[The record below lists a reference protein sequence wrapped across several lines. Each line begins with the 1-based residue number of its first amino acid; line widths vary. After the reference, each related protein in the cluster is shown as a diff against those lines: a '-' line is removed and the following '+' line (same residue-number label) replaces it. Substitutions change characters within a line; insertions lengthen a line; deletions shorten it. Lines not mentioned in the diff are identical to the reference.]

1 MNCPALKAKA
11 SWRSNAWLQMSKG
24 AQIPA
29 EKRRIGWWP
38 LVFTPFVAW
47 LFLDPWQRHASGL
60 EWGLTVLG
68 VAGFFGLYI
77 LALLHWF
84 NRRVALG
91 AVAGL
96 VILGYIFAPFNQGA
110 AIYIIFAVSYVPFLV
125 EGNIALSVGII
136 ASILAVVGI
145 ESWLLHLGWVFGVYS
160 AVYALL
166 LGTGNTY
173 AARQAFAAERATK
186 IAERER
192 IARDLHDVLGHTL
205 SVIVLKSELAGR
217 LLERDPERARMEIA
231 DVERISR
238 EALAEVR
245 QTISSYRQE
254 SLQAEF
260 VRAKSTLETA
270 GLVVES
276 HTDKT
281 SLTPA
286 QENVLALVL
295 REAVTNVVR
304 HAQAET
310 CRLNLQNLNGVCRL
324 EIQDDGRGGLHT
336 EGVGLR
342 GMRERIE
349 ALGGTL
355 HQDDPQA
362 QAGTRLTI
370 TLPLATN
377 TRRQAAGTEQPG

>member
-1 MNCPALKAKA
+1 
-11 SWRSNAWLQMSKG
+11 
-24 AQIPA
+24 
-29 EKRRIGWWP
+29 
-38 LVFTPFVAW
+38 
-47 LFLDPWQRHASGL
+47 LDPWQRHASRL

-68 VAGFFGLYI
+68 LAVFFGLHI
-77 LALLHWF
+77 LALVHWF
-84 NRRVALG
+84 NRRVALW

-96 VILGYIFAPFNQGA
+96 VILGAIFAPFNQGA

-125 EGNIALSVGII
+125 NGDIALSAGII

-145 ESWLLHLGWVFGVYS
+145 ESWLLHLSWVFGVYS
-160 AVYALL
+160 AVYAVL

-205 SVIVLKSELAGR
+205 SVIILKSELAGR
-217 LLERDPERARMEIA
+217 LLEHDPERARMEVA

-260 VRAKSTLETA
+260 ARARSTLETA

-276 HTDKT
+276 HTEKT
-281 SLTPA
+281 ALTRA

-304 HAQAET
+304 HAHAET
-310 CRLNLQNLNGVCRL
+310 CRLNLQNLDGVCRL

-349 ALGGTL
+349 ALGGTFR
-355 HQDDPQA
+355 QGAPEA

-370 TLPLATN
+370 TLPLAAN

>member
-1 MNCPALKAKA
+1 
-11 SWRSNAWLQMSKG
+11 MSSR

-29 EKRRIGWWP
+29 ENKRIGWWP
-38 LVFTPFVAW
+38 LVFTPFVVW
-47 LFLDPWQRHASGL
+47 LFLDPWQRHASRL

-68 VAGFFGLYI
+68 VAVFFGLYI
-77 LALLHWF
+77 VALLHWF

-91 AVAGL
+91 AIAGL
-96 VILGYIFAPFNQGA
+96 VILGCIFAPFNQGA

-217 LLERDPERARMEIA
+217 LLARDPERARREIA

-254 SLQAEF
+254 SLKAEF
-260 VRAKSTLETA
+260 ARAKSLLETA

-276 HTDKT
+276 HTEKT
-281 SLTPA
+281 ALTPA

-310 CRLNLQNLNGVCRL
+310 CRLNLQNLDGACRL

-355 HQDDPQA
+355 RQDAPES

-370 TLPLATN
+370 TLPLAPN
-377 TRRQAAGTEQPG
+377 SRKQAAATEQPG

>member
-1 MNCPALKAKA
+1 
-11 SWRSNAWLQMSKG
+11 
-24 AQIPA
+24 
-29 EKRRIGWWP
+29 
-38 LVFTPFVAW
+38 VV
-47 LFLDPWQRHASGL
+47 
-60 EWGLTVLG
+60 
-68 VAGFFGLYI
+68 FFGVHI
-77 LALLHWF
+77 LALAYWF
-84 NRRVALG
+84 KRRVALG

-96 VILGYIFAPFNQGA
+96 VILGCIFAPFNQGA
-110 AIYIIFAVSYVPFLV
+110 AIYIIFAVAYVPFLV
-125 EGNIALSVGII
+125 GGDIALSAGII
-136 ASILAVVGI
+136 VAILAVVGI
-145 ESWLLHLGWVFGVYS
+145 ESWLLHLSWVFGLYS
-160 AVYALL
+160 TVYALL

-173 AARQAFAAERATK
+173 AARQAFAAERATQ

-205 SVIVLKSELAGR
+205 SVIVLKSELAGK

-238 EALAEVR
+238 QALAEVR
-245 QTISSYRQE
+245 QTIRGYSQA
-254 SLQAEF
+254 SLQEEF
-260 VRAKSTLETA
+260 SRARSTLETA
-270 GLVVES
+270 GLAVES
-276 HTDKT
+276 HNEKT
-281 SLTPA
+281 ALTPT

-310 CRLNLQNLNGVCRL
+310 CRLNLQTLDGVCRL

-336 EGVGLR
+336 EGAGLR

-355 HQDDPQA
+355 RQDSPEA

-370 TLPLATN
+370 TVPLATN
-377 TRRQAAGTEQPG
+377 TARQAAGTEPG